1 VYRKVTA
8 VLLDWRLRKG
18 RAGALGTAA
27 LVGVLRAPPA
37 LLLTTSYE
45 PHING
50 MILAMREGRYLSTA
64 RPFSL
69 ISGRCAV
76 LLAGDLLRGKKVMLP
91 IRSQDEA
98 DGRMS
103 LSK

>member
-1 VYRKVTA
+1 VSRKVTA

-45 PHING
+45 PHIDG
-50 MILAMREGRYLSTA
+50 MILAMREGRYLSTVAFLYLRALCRALGWGPLA
-64 RPFSL
+64 R
-69 ISGRCAV
+69 
-76 LLAGDLLRGKKVMLP
+76 
-91 IRSQDEA
+91 
-98 DGRMS
+98 
-103 LSK
+103 